1 MYDCPNCG
9 GNLRFDISLQKLHCD
24 YCGTDLDPYSY
35 EKKKDAVESQVF
47 ETTVYTCPQCGGEI
61 MTTNV
66 SATGFC
72 TYCGASTILD
82 SRIRNE
88 KRPAR
93 IIPFQKTK
101 EDCKKSFAAM
111 MRRSLYAPKE
121 LKSPEYLENFRGIYI
136 PYWMYDFKI
145 NQIKGMRGSTSARH
159 GDYIVT
165 KHYSLNCDMDT
176 SYNGVS
182 FDASSSLDDSLSESI
197 APFDANGAK
206 DFTPSFLCGFY
217 ADTADVPANTYKG
230 DALSLI
236 AEDVVDRAK
245 SQIFPGRGAVTPAD
259 PERVLRYSSSK
270 PACAMFP
277 VWFLTYR
284 HKDRVAYA
292 VMNGQTGKISSDLPI
307 VEGKYLAGSLIFA
320 VPLFF
325 LFNAVLTV
333 TAPTALLLTMIPAA
347 AAGFAFLSEIRA
359 QIALEAHEGDKGY
372 QTVVRIA
379 PEASVQEAAQ
389 VTVQETGQETD
400 QDSVFKTAQEATQ
413 ESVQD
418 SVQKAAQE
426 TTLESVQDS
435 AQDMAQES
443 VQDSAQ
449 ETTQESVLDSVQK
462 TAQESAQDTA
472 QETIQEAGPED
483 KTTKNSVKNPEN
495 DSENNPAGKSTK
507 KTTKSSAKG
516 SVKKNVKKEK
526 KKKGGKSSLTFA
538 ILAICYFSYFI
549 FGSIDSFTDVV
560 RLALTIVPVLLGI
573 WLTIQSIQLHREHGA
588 AKAGVFPGIGGAI
601 LALAVVELVTIFHP
615 VSDLYYYGAGIAS
628 ILLTGF
634 TLIAVVRRYNLM
646 ATRPLPSFFDRKG
659 GDVRG

>member
-413 ESVQD
+413 EPVQD
-418 SVQKAAQE
+418 SVQETARE
-426 TTLESVQDS
+426 TT
-435 AQDMAQES
+435 QES

-462 TAQESAQDTA
+462 TAQDTAQDTA

>member
-217 ADTADVPANTYKG
+217 ADTADVPASTYKG

-245 SQIFPGRGAVTPAD
+245 SQIFPGRGAVTPSD

-413 ESVQD
+413 EPVQD
-418 SVQKAAQE
+418 SVQETARE
-426 TTLESVQDS
+426 TT
-435 AQDMAQES
+435 QES

>member
-217 ADTADVPANTYKG
+217 ADTADVPASTYKG

-245 SQIFPGRGAVTPAD
+245 SQIFPGRGAVTPSD

-413 ESVQD
+413 EPVQDSVQETARETTQESVQD
-418 SVQKAAQE
+418 SVQE
-426 TTLESVQDS
+426 T
-435 AQDMAQES
+435 
-443 VQDSAQ
+443 AQ

-462 TAQESAQDTA
+462 TAQDTAQDTA
-472 QETIQEAGPED
+472 KETIQEAGLED

-516 SVKKNVKKEK
+516 SSKKNVKKEK

-549 FGSIDSFTDVV
+549 FGSIDSFTDIV
-560 RLALTIVPVLLGI
+560 RLVLTIVPVLLGI
-573 WLTIQSIQLHREHGA
+573 WLAVQGIQLHREHGA

-601 LALAVVELVTIFHP
+601 LALAVIELVTIFHP

-659 GDVRG
+659 GDVRE

>member
-413 ESVQD
+413 EPVQD
-418 SVQKAAQE
+418 SVQETARE
-426 TTLESVQDS
+426 TT
-435 AQDMAQES
+435 QES

-462 TAQESAQDTA
+462 TAQDTAQDTA

-483 KTTKNSVKNPEN
+483 KTTKNSAKNSVKNPEN

-516 SVKKNVKKEK
+516 SSKKNVKKEK

>member
-61 MTTNV
+61 MITNV

-230 DALSLI
+230 DAISLI

-413 ESVQD
+413 EPVQD
-418 SVQKAAQE
+418 SVQETARE
-426 TTLESVQDS
+426 TT
-435 AQDMAQES
+435 QES

-462 TAQESAQDTA
+462 TAQDTAQDTA
-472 QETIQEAGPED
+472 KETIQEAGPED

-516 SVKKNVKKEK
+516 SSKKNVKKEK

>member
-121 LKSPEYLENFRGIYI
+121 LKSSEYLENFRGIYI

-245 SQIFPGRGAVTPAD
+245 SQIFPGRGAVTPSD

-307 VEGKYLAGSLIFA
+307 VEGKYLAGSFIFA

-379 PEASVQEAAQ
+379 PEASVQETAQ
-389 VTVQETGQETD
+389 VTVQETG

-413 ESVQD
+413 EPVQDSVQETARETTQESVQD
-418 SVQKAAQE
+418 SVQE
-426 TTLESVQDS
+426 T
-435 AQDMAQES
+435 
-443 VQDSAQ
+443 AQ

-462 TAQESAQDTA
+462 TAQDTA

>member
-347 AAGFAFLSEIRA
+347 AAGFAFLSEICA
-359 QIALEAHEGDKGY
+359 QIALETHEGDKGY

-379 PEASVQEAAQ
+379 PEASVQETAQ
-389 VTVQETGQETD
+389 VTVQETG
-400 QDSVFKTAQEATQ
+400 
-413 ESVQD
+413 
-418 SVQKAAQE
+418 
-426 TTLESVQDS
+426 
-435 AQDMAQES
+435 
-443 VQDSAQ
+443 Q

-462 TAQESAQDTA
+462 TAQDTA
-472 QETIQEAGPED
+472 QDTIQEAGPED

-516 SVKKNVKKEK
+516 SSKKNVKKEK

>member
-245 SQIFPGRGAVTPAD
+245 SQIFPGRGAVTPSD

-379 PEASVQEAAQ
+379 PEASVQETAQ

-413 ESVQD
+413 EPVQD
-418 SVQKAAQE
+418 SVQETARE
-426 TTLESVQDS
+426 TT
-435 AQDMAQES
+435 QES
-443 VQDSAQ
+443 VPDSVQETAQ

-462 TAQESAQDTA
+462 TAQDTA
-472 QETIQEAGPED
+472 QDTIQEAGPED

-507 KTTKSSAKG
+507 KTTKSPAKG

>member
-245 SQIFPGRGAVTPAD
+245 SQIFPGRGAVTPSD

-400 QDSVFKTAQEATQ
+400 QDSVFKTAQETTQ

-418 SVQKAAQE
+418 SVQK
-426 TTLESVQDS
+426 T
-435 AQDMAQES
+435 
-443 VQDSAQ
+443 
-449 ETTQESVLDSVQK
+449 
-462 TAQESAQDTA
+462 AQDTA

-483 KTTKNSVKNPEN
+483 KTTKNSAKNSVKNPEN

>member
-245 SQIFPGRGAVTPAD
+245 SQIFPGRGAVTPSD

-292 VMNGQTGKISSDLPI
+292 VGQTGKISSDLPI

-413 ESVQD
+413 EPVQDSVQETARETTQESVQD
-418 SVQKAAQE
+418 SVQE
-426 TTLESVQDS
+426 T
-435 AQDMAQES
+435 
-443 VQDSAQ
+443 AQ

-462 TAQESAQDTA
+462 TAQDTAQDTA
-472 QETIQEAGPED
+472 KETIQEAGPED

>member
-379 PEASVQEAAQ
+379 PEASVQETAQ

-413 ESVQD
+413 EPVQD
-418 SVQKAAQE
+418 SVQETARE
-426 TTLESVQDS
+426 TTQEFVQDS
-435 AQDMAQES
+435 VQET
-443 VQDSAQ
+443 AQ

>member
-413 ESVQD
+413 EPVQD
-418 SVQKAAQE
+418 SVQETARE
-426 TTLESVQDS
+426 TTQESVQDS
-435 AQDMAQES
+435 AQDTA
-443 VQDSAQ
+443 
-449 ETTQESVLDSVQK
+449 QESVLDSVQK

-549 FGSIDSFTDVV
+549 FGSTDSFTDVV

>member
-245 SQIFPGRGAVTPAD
+245 SQIFPGRGAVTPSD

-413 ESVQD
+413 EPVQD
-418 SVQKAAQE
+418 SVQETARE
-426 TTLESVQDS
+426 TT
-435 AQDMAQES
+435 QES

-507 KTTKSSAKG
+507 KTAKSSAKG

>member
-413 ESVQD
+413 EP
-418 SVQKAAQE
+418 
-426 TTLESVQDS
+426 
-435 AQDMAQES
+435 
-443 VQDSAQ
+443 
-449 ETTQESVLDSVQK
+449 VLDSVQK

>member
-197 APFDANGAK
+197 APFDANGSK

-245 SQIFPGRGAVTPAD
+245 SQIFPGRGAVTPSD

-379 PEASVQEAAQ
+379 PEANVQEAAQ
-389 VTVQETGQETD
+389 VTVQETGQETV
-400 QDSVFKTAQEATQ
+400 QETAQEP
-413 ESVQD
+413 VQD
-418 SVQKAAQE
+418 SVQK
-426 TTLESVQDS
+426 
-435 AQDMAQES
+435 
-443 VQDSAQ
+443 
-449 ETTQESVLDSVQK
+449 
-462 TAQESAQDTA
+462 TA
-472 QETIQEAGPED
+472 
-483 KTTKNSVKNPEN
+483 
-495 DSENNPAGKSTK
+495 
-507 KTTKSSAKG
+507 KSSAKG
-516 SVKKNVKKEK
+516 SVKKNAKKEK
-526 KKKGGKSSLTFA
+526 KEKKKGGKSSLTFA

-549 FGSIDSFTDVV
+549 FESIESITDIV
-560 RLALTIVPVLLGI
+560 RLVLTIVPVLLGI
-573 WLTIQSIQLHREHGA
+573 WLAVQGIQLHREHGA

-601 LALAVVELVTIFHP
+601 LALAVIELVTIFHP

>member
-1 MYDCPNCG
+1 
-9 GNLRFDISLQKLHCD
+9 
-24 YCGTDLDPYSY
+24 
-35 EKKKDAVESQVF
+35 
-47 ETTVYTCPQCGGEI
+47 

-418 SVQKAAQE
+418 SVQKAARE

-449 ETTQESVLDSVQK
+449 EATQEPVQDSVQE
-462 TAQESAQDTA
+462 TAQETAHDTA
-472 QETIQEAGPED
+472 QETIQEAGLED
-483 KTTKNSVKNPEN
+483 GTVKASVKNPEN
-495 DSENNPAGKSTK
+495 YSENYSENNSTGKSEQ
-507 KTTKSSAKG
+507 KTAKSSAKG
-516 SVKKNVKKEK
+516 SVKKNAKKE

-560 RLALTIVPVLLGI
+560 HLALTIVPVLLGI
-573 WLTIQSIQLHREHGA
+573 WLAVQGIQLHREHGA

-601 LALAVVELVTIFHP
+601 LALAVIELVTIFHP

>member
-121 LKSPEYLENFRGIYI
+121 LKSSEYLENFRGIYI

-245 SQIFPGRGAVTPAD
+245 SQIFPGRGAVTPSD

-284 HKDRVAYA
+284 QKDRVAYA

-379 PEASVQEAAQ
+379 PEASVQETAQ

-413 ESVQD
+413 EPVQDSVQETARETTQESVQD
-418 SVQKAAQE
+418 SVQE
-426 TTLESVQDS
+426 T
-435 AQDMAQES
+435 
-443 VQDSAQ
+443 AQ

-462 TAQESAQDTA
+462 TAQDTA
-472 QETIQEAGPED
+472 QDTIQEAGPED

>member
-121 LKSPEYLENFRGIYI
+121 LKSSEYLENFRGIYI

-245 SQIFPGRGAVTPAD
+245 SQIFPGRGAVTPSD

-379 PEASVQEAAQ
+379 PEASVQETAQ
-389 VTVQETGQETD
+389 VTVQETG

-413 ESVQD
+413 EPVQDSVQETARETTQESVQD
-418 SVQKAAQE
+418 SVQE
-426 TTLESVQDS
+426 T
-435 AQDMAQES
+435 
-443 VQDSAQ
+443 AQ

-462 TAQESAQDTA
+462 TAQDTA

>member
-217 ADTADVPANTYKG
+217 ADTADVPASTYKG

-245 SQIFPGRGAVTPAD
+245 SQIFPGRGAVTPSD

-379 PEASVQEAAQ
+379 PEASVQETAQ
-389 VTVQETGQETD
+389 VTVQETGQETF
-400 QDSVFKTAQEATQ
+400 QKTAQEP
-413 ESVQD
+413 VQD
-418 SVQKAAQE
+418 SVQETARE
-426 TTLESVQDS
+426 TT
-435 AQDMAQES
+435 QES

-449 ETTQESVLDSVQK
+449 ETTQESVQDSVQK
-462 TAQESAQDTA
+462 TAQDTA
-472 QETIQEAGPED
+472 QDTIQEAGPED

-560 RLALTIVPVLLGI
+560 HLALTIVPVLLGI

>member
-413 ESVQD
+413 EPVQDSVQETARETTQESVQD
-418 SVQKAAQE
+418 SVQE
-426 TTLESVQDS
+426 T
-435 AQDMAQES
+435 
-443 VQDSAQ
+443 AQ

-462 TAQESAQDTA
+462 TAQDTAQDTA

-483 KTTKNSVKNPEN
+483 KTTKNSAKNSVKNPEN

-516 SVKKNVKKEK
+516 SSKKNVKKEK

-646 ATRPLPSFFDRKG
+646 AARPLPSFFDRKG

>member
-245 SQIFPGRGAVTPAD
+245 SQIFPGRGAVTPSD

-413 ESVQD
+413 EPVQD
-418 SVQKAAQE
+418 SVQETARE
-426 TTLESVQDS
+426 TT
-435 AQDMAQES
+435 QES
-443 VQDSAQ
+443 VQDSARKQ
-449 ETTQESVLDSVQK
+449 PRRQHRNLSWIRFRKLLRSQLRIQRRKRFKKPARK
-462 TAQESAQDTA
+462 TKPQR
-472 QETIQEAGPED
+472 
-483 KTTKNSVKNPEN
+483 
-495 DSENNPAGKSTK
+495 
-507 KTTKSSAKG
+507 
-516 SVKKNVKKEK
+516 
-526 KKKGGKSSLTFA
+526 
-538 ILAICYFSYFI
+538 IL
-549 FGSIDSFTDVV
+549 
-560 RLALTIVPVLLGI
+560 
-573 WLTIQSIQLHREHGA
+573 
-588 AKAGVFPGIGGAI
+588 
-601 LALAVVELVTIFHP
+601 
-615 VSDLYYYGAGIAS
+615 
-628 ILLTGF
+628 
-634 TLIAVVRRYNLM
+634 
-646 ATRPLPSFFDRKG
+646 
-659 GDVRG
+659 

>member
-245 SQIFPGRGAVTPAD
+245 SQIFPGRGAVTPSD

-307 VEGKYLAGSLIFA
+307 VEGKYLAGSFIFA

-379 PEASVQEAAQ
+379 PEASVQETAQ
-389 VTVQETGQETD
+389 VTVQETG

-413 ESVQD
+413 EPVQDSVQETARETTQESVQD
-418 SVQKAAQE
+418 SVQE
-426 TTLESVQDS
+426 T
-435 AQDMAQES
+435 
-443 VQDSAQ
+443 AQ

-462 TAQESAQDTA
+462 TAQDTA

>member
-413 ESVQD
+413 EPVQD
-418 SVQKAAQE
+418 SVQETARE
-426 TTLESVQDS
+426 TTQEFVQDS
-435 AQDMAQES
+435 VQET
-443 VQDSAQ
+443 AQ

-462 TAQESAQDTA
+462 TAQDTAQDTA

-483 KTTKNSVKNPEN
+483 KTTKNSAKNSVKNPEN

-516 SVKKNVKKEK
+516 SSKKNVKKEK

>member
-418 SVQKAAQE
+418 SVQK
-426 TTLESVQDS
+426 T
-435 AQDMAQES
+435 
-443 VQDSAQ
+443 
-449 ETTQESVLDSVQK
+449 
-462 TAQESAQDTA
+462 AQDTA

>member
-245 SQIFPGRGAVTPAD
+245 SQIFPGRGAVTPSD

-413 ESVQD
+413 EPVQDSVQETARETTQESVQD
-418 SVQKAAQE
+418 SVQE
-426 TTLESVQDS
+426 T
-435 AQDMAQES
+435 
-443 VQDSAQ
+443 AQ

-462 TAQESAQDTA
+462 TAQDTA
-472 QETIQEAGPED
+472 QDTIQEAGPED

>member
-101 EDCKKSFAAM
+101 EDCKKSFASM

-121 LKSPEYLENFRGIYI
+121 LKSSEYLENFRGIYI

-379 PEASVQEAAQ
+379 PEASVQETAQ

-413 ESVQD
+413 EPVQD
-418 SVQKAAQE
+418 SVQETARE
-426 TTLESVQDS
+426 TTQESVQD
-435 AQDMAQES
+435 S

-462 TAQESAQDTA
+462 TAQESAQDTAQDTA

>member
-413 ESVQD
+413 EPVQDSVQETARETTQESVQD
-418 SVQKAAQE
+418 SVQE
-426 TTLESVQDS
+426 T
-435 AQDMAQES
+435 
-443 VQDSAQ
+443 AQ

-462 TAQESAQDTA
+462 TAQDTAQDTA

-483 KTTKNSVKNPEN
+483 KTTKNSAKNSVKNPEN

-516 SVKKNVKKEK
+516 SAKKNVKKEK

>member
-245 SQIFPGRGAVTPAD
+245 SQIFPGRGAVTPSD

-426 TTLESVQDS
+426 TTL
-435 AQDMAQES
+435 ES

>member
-245 SQIFPGRGAVTPAD
+245 SQIFPGRGAVTPSD

-379 PEASVQEAAQ
+379 PEASVQETAQ

-413 ESVQD
+413 EPVQDSVQETARETTQESVQD
-418 SVQKAAQE
+418 SVQE
-426 TTLESVQDS
+426 T
-435 AQDMAQES
+435 
-443 VQDSAQ
+443 AQ
-449 ETTQESVLDSVQK
+449 ETTQESVQDSVQK

>member
-217 ADTADVPANTYKG
+217 ADTADVPASTYKG

-245 SQIFPGRGAVTPAD
+245 SQIFPGRGAVTPSD

-413 ESVQD
+413 EPVQD
-418 SVQKAAQE
+418 SVQETARE
-426 TTLESVQDS
+426 TTQESVQDS
-435 AQDMAQES
+435 AQDTA
-443 VQDSAQ
+443 
-449 ETTQESVLDSVQK
+449 QESVLDSVQK

-659 GDVRG
+659 GDVRR

>member
-245 SQIFPGRGAVTPAD
+245 SQIFPGRGAVTPSD

-413 ESVQD
+413 EPVQD
-418 SVQKAAQE
+418 SVQETARE
-426 TTLESVQDS
+426 TTQESV
-435 AQDMAQES
+435 QES

-507 KTTKSSAKG
+507 KTAKSSAKG

>member
-379 PEASVQEAAQ
+379 PEASVQETAQ

-413 ESVQD
+413 EPVQDSVQETARETTQESVQD
-418 SVQKAAQE
+418 SVQE
-426 TTLESVQDS
+426 T
-435 AQDMAQES
+435 
-443 VQDSAQ
+443 AQ

-462 TAQESAQDTA
+462 TAQDTAQDTA

-483 KTTKNSVKNPEN
+483 KTTKNSAKNSVKNPEN

-549 FGSIDSFTDVV
+549 FGSIDSFTDVI

>member
-418 SVQKAAQE
+418 SVFKTAQE
-426 TTLESVQDS
+426 ATQEPVQDS
-435 AQDMAQES
+435 VQET
-443 VQDSAQ
+443 AQ

-462 TAQESAQDTA
+462 TAQDTAQDTA

-483 KTTKNSVKNPEN
+483 KTTKNSAKNSVKNPEN

>member
-217 ADTADVPANTYKG
+217 ADTADVPASTYKG

-413 ESVQD
+413 EPVQD
-418 SVQKAAQE
+418 SVQE
-426 TTLESVQDS
+426 T
-435 AQDMAQES
+435 
-443 VQDSAQ
+443 AQ

-516 SVKKNVKKEK
+516 SAKKNVKKEK

-615 VSDLYYYGAGIAS
+615 VSDLYYYGAAIAS

>member
-245 SQIFPGRGAVTPAD
+245 SQIFPGRGAVTPSD

-413 ESVQD
+413 EPVQD
-418 SVQKAAQE
+418 SVQETARE
-426 TTLESVQDS
+426 TT
-435 AQDMAQES
+435 QES

-462 TAQESAQDTA
+462 TAQDTA
-472 QETIQEAGPED
+472 QDTIQEAGPED

>member
-379 PEASVQEAAQ
+379 PEASVQETAQ

-413 ESVQD
+413 EPVQD
-418 SVQKAAQE
+418 SVQETARE
-426 TTLESVQDS
+426 TT
-435 AQDMAQES
+435 
-443 VQDSAQ
+443 
-449 ETTQESVLDSVQK
+449 
-462 TAQESAQDTA
+462 

>member
-333 TAPTALLLTMIPAA
+333 TAPTALLLTTIPAA

-389 VTVQETGQETD
+389 VTVQETGQETV
-400 QDSVFKTAQEATQ
+400 QDSARETAQEP
-413 ESVQD
+413 VQD
-418 SVQKAAQE
+418 SVQ
-426 TTLESVQDS
+426 
-435 AQDMAQES
+435 
-443 VQDSAQ
+443 
-449 ETTQESVLDSVQK
+449 
-462 TAQESAQDTA
+462 
-472 QETIQEAGPED
+472 
-483 KTTKNSVKNPEN
+483 
-495 DSENNPAGKSTK
+495 

-516 SVKKNVKKEK
+516 SSKKNVKKEK

>member
-379 PEASVQEAAQ
+379 PEASVQETAQ

-413 ESVQD
+413 EPVQDSVQETARETTQESVQD
-418 SVQKAAQE
+418 SVQE
-426 TTLESVQDS
+426 T
-435 AQDMAQES
+435 
-443 VQDSAQ
+443 AQ

-462 TAQESAQDTA
+462 TAQDTA

-507 KTTKSSAKG
+507 KTIKSSAKG